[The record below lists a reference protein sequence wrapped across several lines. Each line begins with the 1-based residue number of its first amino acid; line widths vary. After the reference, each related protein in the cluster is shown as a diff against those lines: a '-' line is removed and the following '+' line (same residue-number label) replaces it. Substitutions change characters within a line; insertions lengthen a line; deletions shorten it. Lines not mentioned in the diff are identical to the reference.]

1 MAIPDLVRAVAA
13 TTVGLVSGGLSL
25 ALEAPMAAALMT
37 TLIACVGAWYATAGS
52 PSTMAPMPPSAP
64 PVAAPDIG
72 DVMEAISDPLLLVE
86 RHIVVRANAPA
97 RALLG
102 PHIVGEDVRL
112 AIRHPAAADRL
123 ARGSGNDPEPVVLSG
138 LGERERRW
146 DMSVRELP
154 GGARLVQLRESTS
167 AYVAERMRVDFVA
180 NASHELRTP
189 LSTLLGFIETL
200 QDQNAAEDA
209 ATRSRFLDIMLGE
222 ARRMRRLVDDLISL
236 SRIEADKFQVPQT
249 ALDLAPLIDEVCGTI
264 RAGMREQDRPIIV
277 RAAADAPAIAGDR
290 VQLSQLLHNLI
301 GNALKYGRAGTAIHV
316 ALQNARGGMAR
327 LSVTDEGDG
336 IAEEHIPRL
345 TERFY
350 RVDPGRS
357 RALGGTGLGL
367 AIVKHIVER
376 HRGRLSIASEVGRG
390 TTVSVLLPAAEP
402 LSSNC
407 NETVTQIA
415 SIEPSQQ

>member
-1 MAIPDLVRAVAA
+1 
-13 TTVGLVSGGLSL
+13 
-25 ALEAPMAAALMT
+25 
-37 TLIACVGAWYATAGS
+37 
-52 PSTMAPMPPSAP
+52 
-64 PVAAPDIG
+64 
-72 DVMEAISDPLLLVE
+72 
-86 RHIVVRANAPA
+86 
-97 RALLG
+97 
-102 PHIVGEDVRL
+102 
-112 AIRHPAAADRL
+112 
-123 ARGSGNDPEPVVLSG
+123 
-138 LGERERRW
+138 
-146 DMSVRELP
+146 
-154 GGARLVQLRESTS
+154 
-167 AYVAERMRVDFVA
+167 
-180 NASHELRTP
+180 
-189 LSTLLGFIETL
+189 
-200 QDQNAAEDA
+200 
-209 ATRSRFLDIMLGE
+209 
-222 ARRMRRLVDDLISL
+222 MRRLVDDLISL